1 MSHRPLADVLLD
13 HTNFYIRF
21 GLGREFNPANAVWC
35 EYLHG
40 LDQAADPVERTYQF
54 YLQQQAATKPSLNEP
69 TFGCFSYSLLSPQR
83 IRLHFHN
90 NDPIEYSPLSA
101 ERRSIRLAE
110 LAAMVRHIK
119 TRVSDPTTIAGSSW
133 LYNLGA
139 YRQLFPVEYL
149 TAARVVK
156 GECAFLTLWGQFMNR
171 FGQIKENLA
180 DQFLTHL

>member
-1 MSHRPLADVLLD
+1 MQYPKRFFDISWQFAVKAASVSHRPLADVLLD

-54 YLQQQAATKPSLNEP
+54 YLQQQATTRPSLNEP

-90 NDPIEYSPLSA
+90 I
-101 ERRSIRLAE
+101 
-110 LAAMVRHIK
+110 
-119 TRVSDPTTIAGSSW
+119 
-133 LYNLGA
+133 
-139 YRQLFPVEYL
+139 
-149 TAARVVK
+149 
-156 GECAFLTLWGQFMNR
+156 
-171 FGQIKENLA
+171 
-180 DQFLTHL
+180 